1 MMKSS
6 RIKVYA
12 YFDKASNAFTV
23 SGIEFREFIQ
33 YLTVPLDNLLLVKGD
48 YFGNRVSNHFELLEG
63 RESIAQLAREEI
75 YTWGDFCFFDYSTNG
90 NPDNLTKQEIA
101 EILYFA
107 HTREAMRP
115 PFFAALHNRFAYYT
129 HDDGW
134 QCKIYC
140 CAPEEFAVVLYAKL
154 FGVRAAQENTS
165 GVRSLLEQCEH
176 GILCDLQTC
185 GTAEVQ
191 IKTVGRYTDMDAV
204 LNHSEMAY

>member
-101 EILYFA
+101 EILYFS
-107 HTREAMRP
+107 HTQEAMRP
-115 PFFAALHNRFAYYT
+115 PFLQRFTTDSRTTRTMMVGNARSIAVHRRNLRLFCTPSYSVYALRRRIHQVSARCWSSVNMESCAIYRRAEQPKCRSRQLGDIRIWMRF
-129 HDDGW
+129 
-134 QCKIYC
+134 
-140 CAPEEFAVVLYAKL
+140 
-154 FGVRAAQENTS
+154 
-165 GVRSLLEQCEH
+165 
-176 GILCDLQTC
+176 
-185 GTAEVQ
+185 
-191 IKTVGRYTDMDAV
+191 
-204 LNHSEMAY
+204 